1 MNQSQSCGRCKDGYP
16 LMERLAENEIFE
28 CVIHLKQ
35 SLTMLMYVGGVI
47 LWFGGFMYPSP
58 PSALE
63 YLEVCLVEAPRVL
76 YIVGNFLG
84 L

>member
-1 MNQSQSCGRCKDGYP
+1 
-16 LMERLAENEIFE
+16 
-28 CVIHLKQ
+28 
-35 SLTMLMYVGGVI
+35 MYVGGVI